1 MRFAGSSTA
10 MNAMFGGDPARP
22 RYDQM
27 AQVGIQGQS
36 KQRQAA
42 FASDAYAEVSDINA
56 KSLVEQAEAQA
67 DAIAAAGQA
76 QGQASMVG
84 GIASGVS
91 SLFGAFG

>member
-27 AQVGIQGQS
+27 AQVGIQGLS
-36 KQRQAA
+36 KERQAG
-42 FASDAYAEVSDINA
+42 FASDAYAQMSDINA
-56 KSLVEQAEAQA
+56 ESLLEQSKAQA
-67 DAIAAAGQA
+67 DAISAAGAA

-84 GIASGVS
+84 GIAGGIGK
-91 SLFGAFG
+91 LFG